1 MKSLKMF
8 ILVLLFSLLITPP
21 ALAKQEVL
29 FEMKD
34 ARGDDY
40 GTGTYIY
47 PYHEQFSNHQGLFD
61 LNYFKVIETDDKYIF
76 HFKFNEITNPWQAP
90 YGFSHQLIQVY
101 IDNSAGGSN
110 ETFKQGANVKFEK
123 QHPWD
128 QLLKITGWNVQLFTV
143 DDDREEYSTL
153 SSAEV
158 NLENDK
164 LIKVSIPQQKL
175 NDLSRAYY
183 YVLIASLDGFHYDN
197 YRQVTAEG
205 GQWEFGGGRDSD
217 INPNVIDT
225 LVPDGLDQKQLLRSF
240 SLEEGELATLRAVGP
255 ELALPWKLIIIFA
268 FSIVFIL
275 TILGAVLKIIRNF
288 F

>member
-1 MKSLKMF
+1 MKSLR
-8 ILVLLFSLLITPP
+8 LLTLALLLSLLVTTT
-21 ALAKQEVL
+21 ALADEKVI

-47 PYHEQFSNHQGLFD
+47 PYHEQFSNYQGLFD
-61 LNYFKVIETDDKYIF
+61 LNYFKVIKRDNKYQF
-76 HFKFNEITNPWQAP
+76 YFKFNEITNPWQAP

-101 IDNSAGGSN
+101 IDNAAGGSN

-123 QHPWD
+123 QHPWN
-128 QLLKITGWNVQLFTV
+128 QLLKITGWNVELFTL
-143 DDDREEYSTL
+143 DDEREEYSTL
-153 SSAEV
+153 DSAEV
-158 NLENDK
+158 SLDKDK
-164 LIKVSIPQQKL
+164 LIRVSVPQQKL
-175 NDLSRAYY
+175 NDLSEAYY

-197 YRQVTAEG
+197 YRRVTVEG
-205 GQWEFGGGRDSD
+205 GEWEFGGGRDSD

-225 LVPDGLDQKQLLRSF
+225 LVPEGLDQKQVLGSF
-240 SLEEGELATLRAVGP
+240 DLEEGELATLRAVGP
-255 ELALPWKLIIIFA
+255 ELALPWKLIIVFA

-275 TILGAVLKIIRNF
+275 TILGALLKIIRSF